1 MLKDSEQRAG
11 MNSHTE
17 LLRTLSGEQFIE
29 VYSLEEAEGGIFDD
43 YQRYDFHQVIWFM
56 DAGKNNTYFL
66 DFNEYTIQD
75 NQVVVLFPGQIDML
89 DIRDKQ
95 GYVFAIHN
103 DNFFNI
109 NQRLNSDLLN
119 GYFSNVFISLPPD
132 TKDTLQQLLQL
143 MLKER
148 DRNNRILLME
158 SYMQAFLYHI
168 CSLFDSMDQSK
179 NRNELAIG
187 KLMRLID
194 TNFIHQRE
202 SDFYA
207 RQLGVSIR
215 KLNETSTVRTGKTVK
230 QHLQDRLILE
240 IKKEIRLGQK
250 SLKEIAFDL
259 GFSEPAYFTR
269 FFKQQTGT
277 TPTEFRDQ

>member
-1 MLKDSEQRAG
+1 MLKGNDTR
-11 MNSHTE
+11 
-17 LLRTLSGEQFIE
+17 LLRSLSGNQFIE
-29 VYSLEEAEGGIFDD
+29 VYSLEEAEGGIFDN
-43 YQRYDFHQVIWFM
+43 YQRYDFHQVIWFVEV
-56 DAGKNNTYFL
+56 GENNRYFL
-66 DFNEYTIQD
+66 DFNEYTIQND
-75 NQVVVLFPGQIDML
+75 QVVIVFPGQIDML

-103 DNFFNI
+103 DNFFHI

-119 GYFSNVFISLPPD
+119 GYFSNVLITLPSE
-132 TKDTLQQLLQL
+132 TKETMRGLLEL

-148 DRNNRILLME
+148 EHGNRILLME
-158 SYMQAFLYHI
+158 SYMQAFLFHI
-168 CSLFDSMDQSK
+168 IDLFEVSGQDK
-179 NRNELAIG
+179 NRYDLAVG

-194 TNFIHQRE
+194 TNFIQQRE

-215 KLNETSTVRTGKTVK
+215 KLNETSMLRTGKTVK
-230 QHLQDRLILE
+230 QHLQDRLVLE

-259 GFSEPAYFTR
+259 GFSEAAYFTR
-269 FFKQQTGT
+269 FFKQQTSL